1 MAQAQRQDNLFA
13 AEDWKAVY
21 QSFRNADFKAY
32 DFDTLRDAM
41 ISYVR
46 LNYPEDFND
55 WIQSSE
61 FVALI
66 DLVAFLGQN
75 LAFRIDLN
83 SRENF
88 IDTAERKESILRL
101 ARFLSYNPKRNL
113 AASGLLKIKS
123 IKTTENVLDSQ
134 GNNLSNKVIQ
144 WGGANDPESF
154 EKFIAVINAALPV
167 NHLFGQPVK
176 NGNVAGVTT
185 QLYNLNSVPGNQVT
199 VAFSATV
206 GGTED
211 NFEICNSDFE
221 DLSYYKEANPDPFAP
236 WNIIYRNDGRG
247 NTSVNTGFFV
257 LFKQGT
263 LNKKDFYIT
272 DYVENRVVD
281 VDTSMVN
288 ENDVHVQK
296 INDDGTLV
304 ETWTKVPNLVGNN
317 IIYNNI
323 TQGQRKVYSVI
334 TRENDQVS
342 IKFGDGLFAD
352 VPRGIFRVW
361 TRTSNGLTYM
371 IRPDDMKNITWDIQ
385 YFDKSGR
392 QQSITFTAD
401 LEIPVNNS
409 TPTESLTSI
418 RENAPAVYYSQDRMV
433 TAQDYTVYPITQNSN
448 VLKIK
453 AVNRVHSGFSR
464 YQNIIDPTG
473 TYQSVDIFT
482 DDMYI
487 YKENTNNTVFK
498 TVNNGFFV
506 RDLITQTIEG
516 MLIDSE
522 VLNLYY
528 DNYPAIDFSLT
539 DTTSVQWKRQTVG
552 YGVSTGYW
560 TTNNKPI
567 KLGKATTGINRQ
579 IQPGAVAEVIYA
591 PYDNTAKTEWVG
603 ISSVYGNG
611 LGLDNSNGDST
622 GLKADGTGV
631 VALNKVLTS
640 GARIKR
646 LIPAFKQ
653 QFGPAEY
660 EAIKNNLDL
669 RNSFAI
675 RYDYNTQ
682 TYKVVNVN
690 DIGVNEFFS
699 LTNQGNAEGLF
710 KDNSWLIKVVYQDGQ
725 YVLTSKVVRYIIGSE
740 AKVRFFNEN
749 FRKTFDAKMK
759 KIEKDTISI
768 LNVNVPPDNGTVLF
782 DKDFKF
788 KTDRYYKYSDG
799 WTDNTKIVVGIA
811 DDNSDYMPDD
821 PYAFKELVGTG
832 SIFMSPVTVNGITYA
847 TPNDSQTGTEYEGRK
862 GLKAQ
867 WHHVAET
874 DQRIDPAQVN
884 IIDIFVLTQSFE
896 TDFRRWV
903 KNGAKASDRPQ
914 PPTPATLYADFAN
927 LEQVK
932 TSSDT
937 IVFRPAKYK
946 LLFGPGADASLQA
959 KFKVIKMPG
968 TSRTDNEIRSKVLA
982 AIESFFD
989 VKNWTFGETFYF
1001 TELAAYIH
1009 TQLAGAISSVV
1020 LVPQGSY
1027 SSFGDLFQVGAAV
1040 DELFASCATVDD
1052 IQIINQI
1059 SDIAIKQIKA

>member
-13 AEDWKAVY
+13 AEDWKAIY

-113 AASGLLKIKS
+113 AASGLLKVKA

-134 GNNLSNKVIQ
+134 GNNLANKTVQ

-154 EKFIAVINAALPV
+154 EKFIAIMNSAMPV
-167 NHLFGQPVK
+167 NHLFGSPVK
-176 NGNVAGVTT
+176 TGDVAGVTT

-206 GGTED
+206 GGVED

-221 DLSYYKEANPDPFAP
+221 DLSYYKEAVPDPFAP
-236 WNIIYRNDGRG
+236 WNVIYRNDGRG
-247 NTSVNTGFFV
+247 NTSVNTGFFC

-263 LNKKDFYIT
+263 LNKKDVLIT

-281 VDTSMVN
+281 VDSSLVN
-288 ENDVHVQK
+288 ENDVYVQK
-296 INDDGTLV
+296 INDNGTLV
-304 ETWTKVPNLVGNN
+304 ETWAKVPNLVGNN
-317 IIYNNI
+317 VIYNNI

-334 TRENDQVS
+334 TRESDQVS

-352 VPRGIFRVW
+352 VPRGIFRIW
-361 TRTSNGLTYM
+361 TRTSNGQTYM

-385 YFDKSGR
+385 YFDRAGR
-392 QQSITFTAD
+392 QQSLTLTAD
-401 LEIPVNNS
+401 LEVPVNNS
-409 TPTESLTSI
+409 SPAESLTSI

-448 VLKIK
+448 VLKVK

-464 YQNIIDPTG
+464 YQDIIDPTG

-482 DDMYI
+482 DDIYL
-487 YKENTNNTVFK
+487 YKENTNNVSFN
-498 TVNNGFFV
+498 TVNNDFFV
-506 RDLITQTIEG
+506 RDLIVQNIETQ
-516 MLIDSE
+516 LVNSE

-528 DNYPAIDFSLT
+528 DNFPAIDFDIS
-539 DTTSVQWKRQTVG
+539 DTGCTQWRRQTVG
-552 YGVSTGYW
+552 YGVSTGYF
-560 TTNNKPI
+560 TRSNKPI
-567 KLGKATTGINRQ
+567 KVGKATTGNDRQ
-579 IQPGAVAEVIYA
+579 VQPGAVMEVVFA
-591 PYDNTAKTEWVG
+591 PYDSTADRQWIGV
-603 ISSVYGNG
+603 SSVYGNG
-611 LGLDNSNGDST
+611 LGLDDPLGNST
-622 GLKADGTGV
+622 GLKSDGSGV
-631 VALNKVLTS
+631 VALNKTLVS

-653 QFGPAEY
+653 KFSVNEYAEIKAQLDSRNTFG
-660 EAIKNNLDL
+660 
-669 RNSFAI
+669 I
-675 RYDYNTQ
+675 RYDYITQ
-682 TYKVVNVN
+682 TYKVVNSN
-690 DIGVNEFFS
+690 NLGTNEFFS
-699 LTNQGNAEGLF
+699 LTNQGNAEGLY
-710 KDNSWLIKVVYQDGQ
+710 KDNSWIVKISYQDGQ
-725 YVLTSKVVRYIIGSE
+725 YVVTSKAVRYIVGSE

-759 KIEKDTISI
+759 KIEKDTIKI
-768 LNVNVPPDNGTVLF
+768 LNVNLPPSGNTLF
-782 DKDFKF
+782 KNDFMF
-788 KTDRYYKYSDG
+788 KSDRYYKYSDG
-799 WTDNTKIVVGIA
+799 WTDNTKLVVGIA
-811 DDNSDYMPDD
+811 DENSDYMPDN
-821 PYAFKELVGTG
+821 PYSFKELIGEQT
-832 SIFMSPVTVNGITYA
+832 INLAPVTVNGITYA
-847 TPNDSQTGTEYEGRK
+847 TPSTSGTTYSGRAK
-862 GLKAQ
+862 LKAQ

-874 DQRIDPAQVN
+874 DQRIDPAQIN
-884 IIDIFVLTQSFE
+884 IIDIFVLTSTYE
-896 TDFRRWV
+896 TDFRRWL
-903 KNGAKASDRPQ
+903 KNGGTTDSRPQ
-914 PPTPATLYADFAN
+914 PPTSATLYAEFAD
-927 LEQVK
+927 LENVK

-946 LLFGPGADASLQA
+946 LLFGPQADASLQC
-959 KFKVIKMPG
+959 KFKVVKMPG
-968 TSRTDNEIRSKVLA
+968 TSKTDNEIRSKVLA

-989 VKNWTFGETFYF
+989 IKNWTFGETFYF

-1009 TQLAGAISSVV
+1009 TQLSGAISSVV

-1027 SSFGDLFQVGAAV
+1027 TSFGDLFQVGGAV

-1052 IQIINQI
+1052 IEIVTQLT
-1059 SDIAIKQIKA
+1059 DVTIKQIKA

>member
-101 ARFLSYNPKRNL
+101 ARLLSYNPRRNL
-113 AASGLLKIKS
+113 AGSGLLKIKA
-123 IKTTENVLDSQ
+123 IKTTENVMDSQ
-134 GNNLSNKVIQ
+134 GNNLANKTIQ
-144 WGGANDPESF
+144 WAGTSDPESY
-154 EKFIAVINAALPV
+154 EKFIAVMNAAMPS
-167 NHLFGQPVK
+167 NHLFGTPVK

-206 GGTED
+206 GGVED

-221 DLSYYKEANPDPFAP
+221 DLTYYKEAVPDPFAP
-236 WNIIYRNDGRG
+236 WNVLYRNDGRG
-247 NTSVNTGFFV
+247 NTSVNTGFFC

-263 LNKKDFYIT
+263 LNKKDVLIT
-272 DYVENRVVD
+272 DYMENRVVD
-281 VDTSMVN
+281 IDMSMVN

-296 INDDGTLV
+296 INDNGTLV
-304 ETWTKVPNLVGNN
+304 ESWTKVPNLVGNN
-317 IIYNNI
+317 VIYNNI

-342 IKFGDGLFAD
+342 IKFGDGLFSD

-361 TRTSNGLTYM
+361 TRTSNGQTYM
-371 IRPDDMKNITWDIQ
+371 VRPDDMKNITWDIQ
-385 YFDKSGR
+385 YFDRAGR
-392 QQSITFTAD
+392 QQSITLTAD
-401 LEIPVNNS
+401 LEVPVNNS
-409 TPTESLTSI
+409 SPTESLTSI

-448 VLKIK
+448 VLKIR

-464 YQNIIDPTG
+464 YQNIVDPTG

-487 YKENTNNTVFK
+487 YKENTYNTAFK
-498 TVNNGFFV
+498 TVNNDFFV
-506 RDLITQTIEG
+506 RDLIVQTIEEQ
-516 MLIDSE
+516 LIDSE

-528 DNYPAIDFSLT
+528 DNYLALQFDIT
-539 DTTSVQWKRQTVG
+539 DEGCTQWKRQSLG
-552 YGVSTGYW
+552 YGVSTGYF
-560 TTNNKPI
+560 TRAGKPT
-567 KLGKATTGINRQ
+567 KVGKATTGNDRQ
-579 IQPGAVAEVIYA
+579 IQPGAVLEIIYA
-591 PYDNTAKTEWVG
+591 PYDANAKRQWVG
-603 ISSVYGNG
+603 VSSVYGNG
-611 LGLDNSNGDST
+611 LGLDNPAGEST
-622 GLKADGTGV
+622 GLKSDGSGV
-631 VALNKVLTS
+631 VALNKTIVS
-640 GARIKR
+640 GGRINR

-653 QFGPAEY
+653 KFSVNEY
-660 EAIKNNLDL
+660 AAIKDQLDS
-669 RNSFAI
+669 RNTFAI

-682 TYKVVNVN
+682 SYKVVNTN
-690 DIGVNEFFS
+690 NIGTNEFFS
-699 LTNQGNAEGLF
+699 LTNQGNAEGLY
-710 KDNSWLIKVVYQDGQ
+710 KDNSWLIQVAYQDGQ
-725 YVLTSKVVRYIIGSE
+725 YVVTTKIARYVIGSE

-759 KIEKDTISI
+759 KIEKDTITLLST
-768 LNVNVPPDNGTVLF
+768 NPPPAVGLPQF
-782 DKDFKF
+782 LADFKF
-788 KTDRYYKYSDG
+788 KTSRYYKYSDG

-821 PYAFKELVGTG
+821 PYAFKRLVGQNT
-832 SIFMSPVTVNGITYA
+832 IKLNPVTVNGITYT
-847 TPNDSQTGTEYEGRK
+847 TPSTTGTEYRGRS
-862 GLKAQ
+862 GLRAQ

-884 IIDIFVLTQSFE
+884 IIDIFV
-896 TDFRRWV
+896 
-903 KNGAKASDRPQ
+903 
-914 PPTPATLYADFAN
+914 
-927 LEQVK
+927 
-932 TSSDT
+932 
-937 IVFRPAKYK
+937 
-946 LLFGPGADASLQA
+946 
-959 KFKVIKMPG
+959 
-968 TSRTDNEIRSKVLA
+968 
-982 AIESFFD
+982 
-989 VKNWTFGETFYF
+989 
-1001 TELAAYIH
+1001 
-1009 TQLAGAISSVV
+1009 SVDG
-1020 LVPQGSY
+1020 LRQ
-1027 SSFGDLFQVGAAV
+1027 AAV
-1040 DELFASCATVDD
+1040 QTLVHNLLHLQHYT
-1052 IQIINQI
+1052 QTLLT
-1059 SDIAIKQIKA
+1059 